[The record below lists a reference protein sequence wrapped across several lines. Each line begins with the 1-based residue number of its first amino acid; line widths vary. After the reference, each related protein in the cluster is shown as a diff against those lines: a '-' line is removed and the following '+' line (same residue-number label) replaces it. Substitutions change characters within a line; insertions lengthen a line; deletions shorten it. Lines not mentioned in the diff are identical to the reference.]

1 MRSKLDLVDGLL
13 EGSTSND
20 RKRQRDKERYAA
32 MSREKKDERNR
43 KARERRMMKKA
54 LPYGVQAGEV
64 HFTPDQNGDNE
75 CLQNRQL
82 IEHCH
87 DTGSCDNPPRKIPYY
102 RLRPIHFGH

>member
-20 RKRQRDKERYAA
+20 RKRQRDKECYAA

-54 LPYGVQAGEV
+54 LPDGVQAGEV

-75 CLQNRQL
+75 CLQNGRL

-87 DTGSCDNPPRKIPYY
+87 DTGSSYLFFDITRV
-102 RLRPIHFGH
+102 